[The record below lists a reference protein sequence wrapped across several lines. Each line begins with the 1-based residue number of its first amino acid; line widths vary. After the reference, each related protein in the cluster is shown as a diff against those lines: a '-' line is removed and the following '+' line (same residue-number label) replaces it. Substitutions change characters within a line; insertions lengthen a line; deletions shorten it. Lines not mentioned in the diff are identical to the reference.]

1 MEEPLVLRMLN
12 TLDCNKSA
20 GPDDLHPILIKSCSE
35 YLFYPLTLLFRRSIS
50 EGVVP
55 RIWKTAVITP
65 VHKKGSKREV
75 SNYRPISKL
84 CVLAKVFERLVHE
97 QVYSAIKQTFLPQ
110 QHGFLRGRST
120 ASNLVSFT
128 EAVTAGMEG
137 GGQVDAIY
145 TDYRKAFDRIDH
157 LMLHTKLLKAGIRGN
172 LLRWF
177 TSYVNDRCQTVVL
190 NGYASC
196 ASPIPSG
203 VPQGSI
209 LGPLLFVIF
218 INDIDKCFQYSN
230 FLLFADDMKIYKKI
244 NSPNDLIL
252 LQLDL
257 DNLQRYCTSN
267 KLDLNILKCYCITFS
282 RARNL
287 LTYDYNINSQPL
299 ARTDHVRDL
308 GVVIDSRLL
317 FDKHIEIITSKAM
330 KNLGF
335 MFRITKDFK
344 SIKTLKILY
353 PCQKSVRICVP
364 SLEPPVCG
372 VHR

>member
-1 MEEPLVLRMLN
+1 M
-12 TLDCNKSA
+12 
-20 GPDDLHPILIKSCSE
+20 
-35 YLFYPLTLLFRRSIS
+35 
-50 EGVVP
+50 
-55 RIWKTAVITP
+55 
-65 VHKKGSKREV
+65 
-75 SNYRPISKL
+75 
-84 CVLAKVFERLVHE
+84 
-97 QVYSAIKQTFLPQ
+97 
-110 QHGFLRGRST
+110 
-120 ASNLVSFT
+120 
-128 EAVTAGMEG
+128 
-137 GGQVDAIY
+137 
-145 TDYRKAFDRIDH
+145 
-157 LMLHTKLLKAGIRGN
+157 
-172 LLRWF
+172 LRWF

-353 PCQKSVRICVP
+353 CSLVRSLLECVP